1 MTKTT
6 DIEVK
11 KNVVGATKSGRPWKS
26 GNRKPVA
33 SMTPKTKSKNAIWK
47 KRMQDKVDALA
58 TKVLKFQKKKPKIF
72 VISISG
78 HRQKP

>member
-58 TKVLKFQKKKPKIF
+58 TKVLKFQKRKREIF
-72 VISISG
+72 ETSI
-78 HRQKP
+78 